1 MINKKLSL
9 LYSLMVIPVSGAGMP
24 VFVYILPYYANE
36 LALGLTAVGVIFFC
50 GRFLD
55 IFTDPLMGFFVDR
68 YQTKKYKHKHWII
81 ISVPLVIFSAYMIFF
96 PISEFVNNFYLFLG
110 LFLLYT
116 SFTLLVI
123 TQLSWSVTL
132 APNYDN
138 RTNLLTLR
146 ELMSLVSMFI
156 VITIPAIIEIYT
168 PSMTAKING
177 IGWFLCIFSPVILI
191 IAVKNLPDH
200 STVESVR
207 SFKSS
212 LNVFKGF
219 ITYLDLNRVTIVST
233 LIAFGQSLTGALFII
248 VVDSIFELDTYA
260 SRAMLAYFLVSVI
273 GLWFWR
279 TLSLKYSKHQ
289 SLAACCIYASTILMI
304 SYLGYESYLQLS
316 LNYQIF
322 YLFVFVIVYGF
333 SFSGPVP
340 LINSM
345 IGDLAENH
353 KIKKGEDISGSIYA
367 YVTTITKL
375 GFALAAAVPYILL
388 EEFFGF
394 KVELGPQNSDS
405 SKNILWNIY
414 VFVPMFCYLISAV
427 LIWSHPIKREV
438 SEHTNEI

>member
-146 ELMSLVSMFI
+146 E
-156 VITIPAIIEIYT
+156 
-168 PSMTAKING
+168 
-177 IGWFLCIFSPVILI
+177 
-191 IAVKNLPDH
+191 
-200 STVESVR
+200 
-207 SFKSS
+207 
-212 LNVFKGF
+212 
-219 ITYLDLNRVTIVST
+219 
-233 LIAFGQSLTGALFII
+233 
-248 VVDSIFELDTYA
+248 
-260 SRAMLAYFLVSVI
+260 
-273 GLWFWR
+273 
-279 TLSLKYSKHQ
+279 
-289 SLAACCIYASTILMI
+289 
-304 SYLGYESYLQLS
+304 
-316 LNYQIF
+316 
-322 YLFVFVIVYGF
+322 
-333 SFSGPVP
+333 
-340 LINSM
+340 
-345 IGDLAENH
+345 
-353 KIKKGEDISGSIYA
+353 
-367 YVTTITKL
+367 
-375 GFALAAAVPYILL
+375 
-388 EEFFGF
+388 
-394 KVELGPQNSDS
+394 
-405 SKNILWNIY
+405 
-414 VFVPMFCYLISAV
+414 
-427 LIWSHPIKREV
+427 
-438 SEHTNEI
+438 